1 MSGFFF
7 VTFSITLLQ
16 ESYEIYLF
24 FKTYGRT
31 SENYFSFSTPNPN
44 PLSNHCQDERDSPE
58 LESRSCSLRYNVT
71 IGFIFPRTI
80 VIFFISCWW
89 RLQYV
94 ETFADHITFLKT
106 YKSQYDIF
114 KTFIFEALTRRKLR
128 STAYLE
134 ELRWVTTQKTHCNW
148 TLKNCMMNYKTNCTA
163 LWT

>member
-1 MSGFFF
+1 MGEPLKITFHFQLQTQIPCQTTAKMKETHLSWSRGRVHCDITSPLGSFFP
-7 VTFSITLLQ
+7 VLLL
-16 ESYEIYLF
+16 Y
-24 FKTYGRT
+24 
-31 SENYFSFSTPNPN
+31 
-44 PLSNHCQDERDSPE
+44 
-58 LESRSCSLRYNVT
+58 
-71 IGFIFPRTI
+71 
-80 VIFFISCWW
+80 FFISCWW
-89 RLQYV
+89 LLQYV

-106 YKSQYDIF
+106 YQSQYDIF